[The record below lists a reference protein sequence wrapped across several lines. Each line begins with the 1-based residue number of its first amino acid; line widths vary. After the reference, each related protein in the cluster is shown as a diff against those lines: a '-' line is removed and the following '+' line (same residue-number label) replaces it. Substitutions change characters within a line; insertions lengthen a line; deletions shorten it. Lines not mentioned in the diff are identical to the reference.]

1 MSRQALRSCL
11 HCLPGLLAGPLS
23 AHVTPM
29 APKACPTQPAG
40 DRCPFPRMSAFQNEC
55 SDQGVLAGVASNT
68 LRASA
73 ASCSLPDRLFP
84 LPCRGLASARLPS
97 WCLNVTHCFHS
108 GVGKANASSWGSWGP
123 GPSTASGPPGRG
135 GQSVPE
141 RVAEA
146 SGIRR
151 DTATTPSKAPTESP
165 CL

>member
-1 MSRQALRSCL
+1 MSREALWSHL
-11 HCLPGLLAGPLS
+11 HCLPALLGGPLS
-23 AHVTPM
+23 AHVTRM

-40 DRCPFPRMSAFQNEC
+40 DRCPFPWMSAFQNVRG
-55 SDQGVLAGVASNT
+55 DQGILAGVASNA

-73 ASCSLPDRLFP
+73 ASCLPPDRLFP
-84 LPCRGLASARLPS
+84 LPRRCLASARLPS
-97 WCLNVTHCFHS
+97 WSLNVTHCFHS
-108 GVGKANASSWGSWGP
+108 GVGKANVSSWGSWGP
-123 GPSTASGPPGRG
+123 GPSTASGPPGRS

-151 DTATTPSKAPTESP
+151 DIATTPSKAPTESL